1 MEHVLLVPAHQ
12 VPVLLVR
19 VPQVF
24 DHPVYDLRLFRPVRL
39 LQRQRSV
46 RPLNCLLELLR
57 HAPVALVQVA
67 LVQVVPALVVPALV
81 VPVLVVHLLLVLH
94 LLVHQA
100 LALPVCVP
108 RVVPSPVASLLA
120 SSKRDTS
127 LCTTWTRIT
136 DG

>member
-1 MEHVLLVPAHQ
+1 MELVLLVPAHQ

-57 HAPVALVQVA
+57 HAPVALVQV
-67 LVQVVPALVVPALV
+67 VPALV
-81 VPVLVVHLLLVLH
+81 VPVLVVPVLLVHLLLVLH

>member
-24 DHPVYDLRLFRPVRL
+24 DHPVYGLRLFRPVRL

-67 LVQVVPALVVPALV
+67 LVQVVPALV